1 MIESEWIR
9 LFEKWKNL
17 KLFFD
22 IWYLYYVVLPLTFEG
37 SRTEF
42 KTPKF
47 TFQSRFHPETHK
59 CLINFFQC
67 KFLTKNYRILVNK
80 NSHFW
85 IEMKIF
91 RNSDRKK
98 IFFLILHD
106 DLYMLKNS
114 KNHQHSENIKTGLKT
129 GNFCNEN
136 DQKLQIS
143 KSCRVK
149 DHNI

>member
-1 MIESEWIR
+1 M
-9 LFEKWKNL
+9 
-17 KLFFD
+17 
-22 IWYLYYVVLPLTFEG
+22 VLPLTFEG

-59 CLINFFQC
+59 CLIKFFPNF
-67 KFLTKNYRILVNK
+67 N
-80 NSHFW
+80 
-85 IEMKIF
+85 
-91 RNSDRKK
+91 RKQY
-98 IFFLILHD
+98 FFLILHD
-106 DLYMLKNS
+106 NLYMLKNL